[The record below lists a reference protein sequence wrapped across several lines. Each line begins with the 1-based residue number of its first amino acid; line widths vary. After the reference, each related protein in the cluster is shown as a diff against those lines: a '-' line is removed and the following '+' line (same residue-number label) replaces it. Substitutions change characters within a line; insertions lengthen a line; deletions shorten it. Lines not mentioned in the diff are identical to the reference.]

1 MARRKPRVSASSP
14 ELKSWLRKLAIIRRQ
29 SLGATLQKKHSQR
42 IIKNLIN
49 TPEYKRAKTVAAF
62 IGFASEVLTDG
73 LIEKCWASKKNVLIP
88 MTTKGF
94 DKPFFVLFKR
104 GDKLARTKHG
114 PLEAVT
120 KSNAFNF
127 RSIDLV
133 LVPGLAYD
141 SDGYRLGY
149 GGGVYDRLLKKTPR
163 AAHVGL
169 FFSAQK
175 LHRVPREPHD
185 HPLKRI
191 VTEQH

>member
-1 MARRKPRVSASSP
+1 MAKRKPGVAVSSSDI
-14 ELKSWLRKLAIIRRQ
+14 KRWLRRFAVKRRQ
-29 SLGATLQKKHSQR
+29 SLGERKQRELSHR
-42 IIKNLIN
+42 IIKNL
-49 TPEYKRAKTVAAF
+49 TKTAEFKRAKTVAAF

-73 LIEKCWASKKNVLIP
+73 LIETCWTAKKNVLIP

-94 DKPFFVLFKR
+94 HKPFFVSLRR
-104 GDKLARTKHG
+104 GDKLAKTKHG
-114 PLEAVT
+114 PMESVH
-120 KSNAFNF
+120 KSKPFNF

-141 SDGYRLGY
+141 DKGYRLGY
-149 GGGVYDRLLKKTPR
+149 GGGVYDRLLKKTPN

-169 FFSAQK
+169 FFSIQK

-191 VTEQH
+191 VTERD